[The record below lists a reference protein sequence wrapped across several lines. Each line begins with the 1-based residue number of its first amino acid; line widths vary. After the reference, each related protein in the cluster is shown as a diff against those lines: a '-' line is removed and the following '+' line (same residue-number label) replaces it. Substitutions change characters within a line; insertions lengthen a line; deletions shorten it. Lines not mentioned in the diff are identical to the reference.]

1 MKRILIALMACTFL
15 FACKKDDATPDP
27 YNNSDESYQPTNDII
42 ADGAVMYTNND
53 IIHDQALI
61 ADYITRMRYSPETP
75 GPNDLSS
82 YSLTFT
88 GGNNVLRGNIKA
100 EIINKNDSLMVI
112 AEMDNTTDNPG
123 PRSVCDTLLDLLP
136 KYGPLVE
143 CPTYYTNPCS
153 YRKKFPIL
161 ISKGNYSLPYY
172 VAIASTTTW
181 RPVFGMMM
189 AFTNKSYIAG
199 PTMISSDSLL
209 IDKIR
214 NNTTLTYYDDVLQR
228 DITTQRY
235 DTIVVR
241 TMHRP
246 LKKK

>member
-1 MKRILIALMACTFL
+1 MKRVMIALMACTFL

-27 YNNSDESYQPTNDII
+27 YNNSDESYQSTNEII
-42 ADGAVMYTNND
+42 SDGAVMYTNND

-61 ADYITRMRYSPETP
+61 ADYITRMGFSPETP

-88 GGNNVLRGNIKA
+88 GGNNVLRGTRKA
-100 EIINKNDSLMVI
+100 EIISKNDSLMVI
-112 AEMDNTTDNPG
+112 AELESTTDNPG
-123 PRSVCDTLLDLLP
+123 PKAVSDSLLDLLP
-136 KYGPLVE
+136 QYGPLAE

-181 RPVFGMMM
+181 RPIFGMMM
-189 AFTNKSYIAG
+189 AFTNKGYIAG
-199 PTMISSDSLL
+199 PSMILNDSLL
-209 IDKIR
+209 IDKIK
-214 NNTTLTYYDDVLQR
+214 NNTTLTYHDDVLQR

-235 DTIVVR
+235 DTVVVR
-241 TMHRP
+241 IMHRP
-246 LKKK
+246 LKKQ